1 MKSLS
6 GFLRTRRLNR
16 RFALEP
22 IVVRAPVPGTEV
34 TVSFV
39 VHSWFEYH
47 NRAQGS
53 YVGEPDMV
61 EWLKTSLKPGDVL
74 WDIGANVGAYS
85 ILAAKLCP
93 GASVFSFEPFIPNFA
108 HLWENIVLNE
118 VSTQVTP
125 VCAGLSDKTAPT
137 ALSIKDPRAGSAGHQ
152 VGQTIGKLSQGVIA
166 ARGDDLRAQLGLASP
181 TLLKLDID
189 GLETAAVEGLGETL
203 RTACLREVMIEI
215 EQGKSEEPVQKLC
228 EAAGFRRVPNPL
240 TIPTNGAFNARFV
253 KG

>member
-1 MKSLS
+1 MKSLR
-6 GFLRTRRLNR
+6 GFLKNQYFKRRL
-16 RFALEP
+16 EQPP
-22 IVVRAPVPGTEV
+22 ISIDSPVPNTTV
-34 TVSFV
+34 VVSFA
-39 VHSWFEYH
+39 VHTWFEFH
-47 NRAQGS
+47 NRAMSS
-53 YVGEPDMV
+53 YTGEPDMV
-61 EWLKTSLKPGDVL
+61 EWLKTTLKPGDVL

-93 GASVFSFEPFIPNFA
+93 GASVISFEPFIPNFA
-108 HLWENIVLNE
+108 HLWDNIVLNG
-118 VSTQVTP
+118 VTAQVFP
-125 VCAGLSDKTAPT
+125 VCAGLTDKTAPT

-189 GLETAAVEGLGETL
+189 GLEIAAVEGLGETL
-203 RTACLREVMIEI
+203 RTPGLREVMIEI

>member
-22 IVVRAPVPGTEV
+22 LVMHAPVPGTGIS
-34 TVSFV
+34 VSFV

-53 YVGEPDMV
+53 YIGEPDMV
-61 EWLKTSLKPGDVL
+61 EWLKTALKPGDVL

-93 GASVFSFEPFIPNFA
+93 GASVISFEPFIPNFA

-118 VSTQVTP
+118 VSAQVTP
-125 VCAGLSDKTAPT
+125 VCVGLSDTTAPT
-137 ALSIKDPRAGSAGHQ
+137 ALSIKGPRAGSAGHQ
-152 VGQTIGKLSQGVIA
+152 VGQTGGKLQQGVIA
-166 ARGDDLRAQLGLASP
+166 ARGDDLLTKLALPSP

-189 GLETAAVEGLGETL
+189 GLEIAAVEGLGETL
-203 RTACLREVMIEI
+203 RTPGLREVMIEI

>member
-1 MKSLS
+1 MKSLT

-16 RFALEP
+16 RFRQKPL
-22 IVVRAPVPGTEV
+22 IVQAPVPGTNISV
-34 TVSFV
+34 AFG
-39 VHSWFEYH
+39 VHTWLEFH

-61 EWLKTSLKPGDVL
+61 EWLKTTLKPGDVL

-93 GASVFSFEPFIPNFA
+93 GASIISFEPFIPNFA

-118 VSTQVTP
+118 VTAQVFP
-125 VCAGLSDKTAPT
+125 VCAGLTDRTAPT
-137 ALSIKDPRAGSAGHQ
+137 ALAVVDPRAGSAGHQ
-152 VGQTIGKLSQGVIA
+152 VGEVGGKLQQRVIA
-166 ARGDDLRAQLGLASP
+166 ARGDDLRAQFALAAP

-189 GLETAAVEGLGETL
+189 GIEIAAVEGLRETL
-203 RTACLREVMIEI
+203 LIPGLREVMIEI
-215 EQGKSEEPVQKLC
+215 QQGKTEEPVQKLC
-228 EAAGFRRVPNPL
+228 EAAGFRRQPNPL
-240 TIPTNGAFNARFV
+240 TVPTDGVLNARFV